1 MTSISMVE
9 VCGTLPSE
17 FQMLTLVFANRNM
30 CCSIRVSFQEEGS
43 CCVYGSHLCTKMSAA
58 CNTGYENRPS
68 FNLDLLLALNGDVS
82 GANCS
87 LLCDIVSPG
96 VQSGKK
102 SFMIEF

>member
-1 MTSISMVE
+1 
-9 VCGTLPSE
+9 
-17 FQMLTLVFANRNM
+17 
-30 CCSIRVSFQEEGS
+30 
-43 CCVYGSHLCTKMSAA
+43 MSAA